1 MGDTIQQPS
10 VSTIKDWPEDERP
23 RERLIHQGAENL
35 SDAQLLAI
43 LLRMGHK
50 HQNAV
55 ALAMKLIAHF
65 GDVQSLSRASVVE
78 LCKVRGIGPA
88 KAAHLRAA
96 FELGRRT
103 ISFPL
108 HAGIKIRGS
117 QDVFRHYHP
126 HLRGLKREL
135 FKVILL
141 DGKNRII
148 RDATIS
154 EGSLTM
160 SIVHPREA
168 FNPAIR
174 DSAGAVIFIHNHPS
188 GDPTP
193 SREDHQLTKRLVA
206 CGDLLGI
213 KVLDHLVVG
222 DGRYYSFADQGCL

>member
-1 MGDTIQQPS
+1 MGDITSQ
-10 VSTIKDWPEDERP
+10 STTSAIKDWPEDERP
-23 RERLIHQGAENL
+23 RERLIKHGPEGL

-43 LLRMGHK
+43 LLRTGPQR
-50 HQNAV
+50 QNAV
-55 ALAMKLIAHF
+55 GLAMKLIAQF
-65 GDVQSLSRASVVE
+65 GGLLALSRASITE
-78 LCKVRGIGPA
+78 LCQVRGVGPA

-96 FELGRRT
+96 LELGRRAV
-103 ISFPL
+103 SSPL
-108 HAGIKIRGS
+108 HAGVRIRGS
-117 QDVFRHYHP
+117 QDVYQHYHA
-126 HLRGLKREL
+126 HLRGLKHEL

-154 EGSLTM
+154 KGSLTA

-174 DSAGAVIFIHNHPS
+174 DSAGAVVFIHNHPS
-188 GDPTP
+188 GDSTP

-206 CGDLLGI
+206 CGELLGI